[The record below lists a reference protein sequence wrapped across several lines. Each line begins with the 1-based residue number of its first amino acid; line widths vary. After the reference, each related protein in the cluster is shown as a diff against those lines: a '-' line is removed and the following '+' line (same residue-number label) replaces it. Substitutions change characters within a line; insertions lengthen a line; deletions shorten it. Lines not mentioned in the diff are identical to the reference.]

1 MFRRILLITITSLL
15 LICNSCKKYTTE
27 NEVSIAETK
36 RSFIKEGLL
45 HFIKADGT
53 KTKTIDIAIAE
64 SDFELETDLK
74 NHEVLTDYQGV
85 LFIYPQS
92 ELRGFYMTDIP
103 FPLDLIFL
111 DEENKIVSFSEN
123 TKAFD
128 ETTFLPSQVPVLS
141 VLKINAGLSEEWLLD
156 VGDRIE
162 IVRFEL

>member
-1 MFRRILLITITSLL
+1 MFRRILLPITMCALVL
-15 LICNSCKKYTTE
+15 FNSCKE
-27 NEVSIAETK
+27 NRAENSTIISETK
-36 RSFIKEGLL
+36 RLFQKEGLI

-53 KTKTIDIAIAE
+53 KTKTINIEIAE

-74 NHEVLTDYQGV
+74 NHEVLTNDQGV

-111 DEENKIVSFSEN
+111 NEENKIVSFSEN

-128 ETTFLPSQVPVLS
+128 ETTFIPSQVPVLS

-156 VGDRIE
+156 IGDQIE
-162 IVRFEL
+162 IVRLN